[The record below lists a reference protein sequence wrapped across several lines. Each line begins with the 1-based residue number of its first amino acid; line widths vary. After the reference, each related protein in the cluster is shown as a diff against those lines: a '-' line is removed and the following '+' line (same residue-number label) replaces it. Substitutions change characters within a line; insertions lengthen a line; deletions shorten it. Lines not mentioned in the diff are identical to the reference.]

1 MTNNLYRPE
10 LMTIEDI
17 REETPDIRTY
27 RLAFRDPE
35 VRRGFSFLPGQF
47 GVFSVFG
54 QGEAPFGLANAP
66 SEEGIVECSIKRV
79 GKVTT
84 AFEGL
89 DVGDTVGFR
98 GPYGRAFPV
107 EEMKGK
113 NLLFIGGGIGMAP
126 LRSLL
131 WHCLNDRAAFGDIS
145 LLYGARSVADLVYKA
160 ELEEWRARGD
170 MSVLLTVDP
179 GGEDAAWTGKIGF
192 VPTVLEEVAPS
203 AANAVAIT
211 CGPHH
216 DSLRARHLTRLG
228 FEPEQI
234 ITTLES
240 KMKCGLGRAAA
251 ATLAAA
257 MSASMGRCT
266 AIGSCSS
273 CPSSSGC
280 GARMRRRRSPP
291 HWCAPWPD
299 RPRTSER
306 SAGRVACEAMV

>member
-1 MTNNLYRPE
+1 VTNNLYRPE

-17 REETPDIRTY
+17 REETPEIRTY

-211 CGPHH
+211 CGPPIMIRFV
-216 DSLRARHLTRLG
+216 LATLTRLG

-240 KMKCGLGRAAA
+240 KMKCGLGKC
-251 ATLAAA
+251 
-257 MSASMGRCT
+257 GRCN
-266 AIGSCSS
+266 IGGSYVCKHGPVYSYRELLEL
-273 CPSSSGC
+273 P
-280 GARMRRRRSPP
+280 
-291 HWCAPWPD
+291 
-299 RPRTSER
+299 EF
-306 SAGRVACEAMV
+306 

>member
-211 CGPHH
+211 CGPPIMIRFV
-216 DSLRARHLTRLG
+216 LATLTRLG

-240 KMKCGLGRAAA
+240 KMKCGLGKC
-251 ATLAAA
+251 
-257 MSASMGRCT
+257 GRCN
-266 AIGSCSS
+266 IGGSYVCKHGPVYSYRELLEL
-273 CPSSSGC
+273 P
-280 GARMRRRRSPP
+280 
-291 HWCAPWPD
+291 
-299 RPRTSER
+299 EF
-306 SAGRVACEAMV
+306 

>member
-1 MTNNLYRPE
+1 VTNNLYRPE

-211 CGPHH
+211 CGPPIMIRFV
-216 DSLRARHLTRLG
+216 LATLTRLG

-240 KMKCGLGRAAA
+240 KMKCGLGKC
-251 ATLAAA
+251 
-257 MSASMGRCT
+257 GRCN
-266 AIGSCSS
+266 IGGSYVCKHGPVYSYRELLEL
-273 CPSSSGC
+273 P
-280 GARMRRRRSPP
+280 
-291 HWCAPWPD
+291 
-299 RPRTSER
+299 EF
-306 SAGRVACEAMV
+306 